1 MIAPVGKGRTQWVS
15 FSGIDGAGKS
25 TQIEGLRA
33 AVEQRGLSVRVI
45 RFWDDVSRLKSV
57 RETSGHR
64 IFKGDRGIGSPEK
77 PINRR
82 DKNVRSWPMSC
93 VRLFLYSVDAIST
106 RQAVAKALG
115 SGWDFVIFDRYI
127 YDELANLNL
136 GNRLMRGFVHL
147 LMNFVPRPDI
157 GFILDADPAAARARK
172 PEYPLDFLHENR
184 EAYLKLSR
192 LIGGMTVIPPG
203 DAAAVKREVLRRAL
217 DLLSA
222 RAEGRGCNSADQIS
236 DHASAI
242 CSKQPARLD

>member
-1 MIAPVGKGRTQWVS
+1 MITPVDKSRTWWVS

-25 TQIEGLRA
+25 TQIEVLRA
-33 AVEQRGLSVRVI
+33 AAELCGLSVRVI
-45 RFWDDVSRLKSV
+45 RFWDDVSRLKAV
-57 RETSGHR
+57 REMSGHK

-82 DKNVRSWPMSC
+82 DKNVRSWTMTC
-93 VRLFLYSVDAIST
+93 VRLFLYSIDAIST
-106 RQAVAKALG
+106 RQTVAKALG

-136 GNRLMRGFVHL
+136 GNPLMRGFVHL
-147 LMNFVPRPDI
+147 LMNFAPRPDI
-157 GFILDADPAAARARK
+157 SFILDADPTAARARK
-172 PEYPLDFLHENR
+172 PEYPLDFLYENR

-192 LIGGMTVIPPG
+192 MIGGMTVIPPG

-236 DHASAI
+236 DQTSRI
-242 CSKQPARLD
+242 YSTQPAQLD